1 MKNKYLG
8 ILLLIISGFVLASLI
23 IYNIQ
28 VKGLISELM
37 INSGG
42 SCLIKGVCVHE
53 RSLLPLYIG
62 SISFGILLIIGLFLI
77 FYEKPKE
84 EVMQEG
90 MQKKKIHIPENL
102 DEEEKK
108 IIEILNSKEGS
119 VYQSDLI
126 KETSYSKVKITRILD
141 KLEQKKLIDRKRRG
155 MTNII
160 VLK

>member
-8 ILLLIISGFVLASLI
+8 ILLLVISALVLASLI

-28 VKGLISELM
+28 VKNLISELM

-42 SCLIKGVCVHE
+42 SCIISGVCVHE
-53 RSLLPLYIG
+53 RSPLPLYIG
-62 SISFGILLIIGLFLI
+62 SISFAILLITGLFLI
-77 FYEKPKE
+77 FYEKPRE
-84 EVMQEG
+84 EA
-90 MQKKKIHIPENL
+90 MQKKKIQIPENL
-102 DEEEKK
+102 DEDEKK
-108 IIEILNSKEGS
+108 ILNILNLKEGS
-119 VYQSDLI
+119 AYQSDLI

>member
-8 ILLLIISGFVLASLI
+8 ILLLVISALVLVSLI

-28 VKGLISELM
+28 VKNLISELM
-37 INSGG
+37 INTGG
-42 SCLIKGVCVHE
+42 SCIISGVCVHE
-53 RSLLPLYIG
+53 RSPLPLYIG
-62 SISFGILLIIGLFLI
+62 SVSFAILLITGLFLI
-77 FYEKPKE
+77 FYEKPRE
-84 EVMQEG
+84 EV
-90 MQKKKIHIPENL
+90 MQKKKIQIPENL

-108 IIEILNSKEGS
+108 IIEILNLKEGS
-119 VYQSDLI
+119 AYQRDLI